1 MVKQIDRMKKNA
13 PAKVPPAVPV
23 APAEAV
29 LLLREIRNR
38 LKKQLLYF

>member
-13 PAKVPPAVPV
+13 PAEAAPAVP
-23 APAEAV
+23 AALAEDV
-29 LLLREIRNR
+29 LWLREIRNR